1 MNFSASA
8 GSTSTMSPAMTMV
21 FWIVYLAVIVL
32 MIAAFWKI
40 FVKAGQPGWA
50 AIIPIYNAYIILK
63 VAGKPGWWLILLL
76 IPLVNLIVL
85 IIVYHAISTAFGKGA
100 GFTLGIIFFPYIFL
114 PILGFGKAVYTKPMT
129 S

>member
-21 FWIVYLAVIVL
+21 FWIVYLAVVVL

-40 FVKAGQPGWA
+40 FTKAGQPGWA
-50 AIIPIYNAYIILK
+50 AIIPLYNMYVLLK
-63 VAGKPGWWLILLL
+63 VAGKPGWWLILFF
-76 IPLVNLIVL
+76 IPLVDLIVL
-85 IIVYHAISTAFGKGA
+85 IIVYHAVSTAFGKGA

-114 PILGFGKAVYTKPMT
+114 PILGFGKATYTKPAGA
-129 S
+129 